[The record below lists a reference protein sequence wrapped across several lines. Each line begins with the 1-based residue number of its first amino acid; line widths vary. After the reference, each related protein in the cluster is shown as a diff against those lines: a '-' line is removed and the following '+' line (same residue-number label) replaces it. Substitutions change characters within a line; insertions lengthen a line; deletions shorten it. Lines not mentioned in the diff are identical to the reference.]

1 MKCPISNFGIYIFR
15 YIVNYGG
22 FIAGDIMCKFTAFLD
37 FTMATEY
44 PMILIVFAIILL
56 TRKFPKLEDTL
67 DQLPMNEMIHHDGM
81 NSSRHSDYRN
91 GSRPPSAYQGRPPSV
106 QGSRHGSRPPSVQG
120 GGRASRAS
128 SIQGGR
134 APSLIGGLKPS
145 PGSRP
150 PSVSG

>member
-1 MKCPISNFGIYIFR
+1 
-15 YIVNYGG
+15 
-22 FIAGDIMCKFTAFLD
+22 MCKFTAFLD

-44 PMILIVFAIILL
+44 PMILIVFAIILY

-67 DQLPMNEMIHHDGM
+67 DQLPMDEMINHDGI

-120 GGRASRAS
+120 GGRTSRAS

-150 PSVSG
+150 PSVSGKIQILCISILATG